1 MIILYN
7 YYNQLSFIQVYE
19 LYVNKIFYNLLNHKN
34 KYISNRLHIFSTICT
49 MNTKYIHIFANK
61 SKLESL

>member
-1 MIILYN
+1 M
-7 YYNQLSFIQVYE
+7 QVYE
-19 LYVNKIFYNLLNHKN
+19 LYVNEMFYNLLNHKN
-34 KYISNRLHIFSTICT
+34 KYISNRLHIFNIIYT

>member
-1 MIILYN
+1 M
-7 YYNQLSFIQVYE
+7 QVYE
-19 LYVNKIFYNLLNHKN
+19 LYVNEMFYNLLNHKN
-34 KYISNRLHIFSTICT
+34 KYISNRLHIFNTIYT